1 MSSYWAKMSSS
12 VAWMSSYWESELSLG
27 RGSKMGKGI
36 WRRGLMGLEFGRW
49 GLVSTRSSP
58 RQLERAVDL
67 EVARLKA
74 VGQQVTQPWVMS
86 LIRAVSD
93 SSLIVTYIPGS
104 LQCYKIKSKLLTGD
118 FKLVTPRGR
127 SEKSGGKDPFWKAD
141 MVKSPWPWTVAEVN
155 AGNLGKPSCHPHAG
169 SYPNNGR
176 L

>member
-1 MSSYWAKMSSS
+1 
-12 VAWMSSYWESELSLG
+12 
-27 RGSKMGKGI
+27 
-36 WRRGLMGLEFGRW
+36 MGLEFGRW

-104 LQCYKIKSKLLTGD
+104 LS
-118 FKLVTPRGR
+118 VT
-127 SEKSGGKDPFWKAD
+127 K
-141 MVKSPWPWTVAEVN
+141 
-155 AGNLGKPSCHPHAG
+155 
-169 SYPNNGR
+169 
-176 L
+176 